1 MDSLVAFARK
11 KLAEIKAKGLLRQAA
26 PGARGAGMT
35 VTREGETFVS
45 FCDNDYLGLSHH
57 PGVIAAAKKATDEYG
72 AGAGASRLITGD
84 HPLYRELEEKIAAFK
99 QAEAALVFG
108 SGYLTNLGVIPALAR
123 EGDLI
128 LPDRLC
134 HACIFGGAQLSRA
147 ATKVFRHN
155 DLDHLRELLEGSRKR
170 ARHAL
175 IVTDGVFSME
185 GDRAPVEA
193 LAALARKFDAWLM
206 VDDAHGLGVV
216 EGGRGAT
223 FAGGRRLDVPLQMG
237 TFSKACGSYGGYLAA
252 DRPVI
257 EFVRNRARSLIY
269 TTGLP
274 PAVVAASLKA
284 LEIIA
289 SDSKLCAEPMRK
301 AALFCDKLGLPAPES
316 AIVPIIAGEP
326 EIAVRASEKLAREG
340 FLVSPVRPP
349 TVPEGTS
356 RLRFAFSAAHA
367 SKDVERLAAA
377 VRQTGIVK

>member
-1 MDSLVAFARK
+1 MDSLVAFAHK

-26 PGARGAGMT
+26 PGARGPGMT
-35 VTREGETFVS
+35 VTRDGKTFVS

-57 PGVIAAAKKATDEYG
+57 KDVITAAQDAAAKFG

-123 EGDLI
+123 DGDLV
-128 LPDRLC
+128 LLDRLC
-134 HACIFGGAQLSRA
+134 HACIYGGAQLSK
-147 ATKVFRHN
+147 ATAKVFRHN
-155 DLDHLRELLEGSRKR
+155 DLDHVRALLEASRKR

-175 IVTDGVFSME
+175 VVTDGVFSME
-185 GDRAPVEA
+185 GDRAPVEE

-223 FAGGRRLDVPLQMG
+223 FKGGRRLDVPLQMG

-252 DRPVI
+252 DAPVI
-257 EFVRNRARSLIY
+257 EFIRNRARSLIY

-284 LEIIA
+284 LSIIERDPA
-289 SDSKLCAEPMRK
+289 LCAQPLKK

-316 AIVPIIAGEP
+316 AIVPLVAGEP
-326 EIAVRASEKLAREG
+326 ETAVRASEKLSQDG
-340 FLVSPVRPP
+340 FLVTPIRPP
-349 TVPEGTS
+349 TVPEGGS
-356 RLRFAFSAAHA
+356 RLRFAFSAAHRDEDIV
-367 SKDVERLAAA
+367 KLAAA
-377 VRQTGIVK
+377 VRRTGIVK